1 MKDKLKKSVAVLLT
15 ATMVATPITA
25 PESTKKV
32 QAEQLGSIAKE
43 VTGTWSYWDGNKD
56 VVQTNKMLLD
66 KLPTRAN
73 QGTYRFTTDNYDA
86 NTNAID
92 VGGFS
97 SSMLWN
103 YNTSAF
109 GECVYAIPMAYC
121 GNTNGMYVSKPSTLI
136 IKDTYTQTVVMSM
149 NSMGTMSDFI
159 VGTDYTFAS
168 TKVDKSDEWL
178 TDVVMEN
185 ANDSS
190 QYLKTTMV
198 QGSPFAY
205 FQVEGG
211 NTITLQRPR
220 TLPSEVA
227 YYNGTTLEDSTQ
239 LIIRVYDNA
248 DLISGYSDYDY
259 YAVYLPEGTKVSQA
273 DATAKYADNKM
284 GDLTFTLPSDR
295 AYMSMAWLM
304 ESNGKKDADAQEVK
318 DAFAPYAYNFITGTK
333 TSFTQNGAEIKTTYK
348 YTVDKKAESTADG
361 TVMGILPHQYKNMSG
376 YDYMDY
382 TARTIRGTMK
392 YLIGD
397 SYQTTLQYTGIL
409 PTLPGIDESD
419 KATLQG
425 YVNDFMDVH
434 GPTDDGGLTKE
445 SYEVNTYDTGKKL
458 NRAIQVMEA
467 AEACGDTQSA
477 DKLLKGIENELADW
491 FTADGEDDDKY
502 FYYDKEVGS
511 LFGFPQAYYTV
522 DGMTD
527 HHFHYGYFVNA
538 AAQVAMR
545 DAEFIKKYENVINE
559 IIGDFATYE
568 ENNSNSRYPF
578 LRYFST
584 YEGHSWAS
592 GHANFGD
599 GNNQESSSEAI
610 NAWAGLILYGQATG
624 NKELTSLGMYLYAT
638 EVSSVNCYWFDTD
651 GDILDEQYTE
661 GKGENAKYSQASMV
675 WGGKYTYAAWWTD
688 EPLQIQG
695 INILPMTSASFYAA
709 TNKDFILTNWK
720 TAERNE
726 KNYNGKNEKN
736 PKRWNEI
743 WSEYLA
749 MADPDKALEYFDEQC
764 DPEAGESKAHAFN
777 WIMAMQ
783 KNGTP
788 DLTVTSDNP
797 LACAF
802 KNADGEMTY
811 VAYNTTDEDV
821 KVSFSDGTEI
831 VAKPHSMTTTGDGE
845 VTTKST
851 YKVEHYLSDG
861 NGNYNLFN
869 TEKKSGKIGN
879 EVTAI
884 ANTYQG
890 YKFNPEVEGTV
901 QSGVIAE
908 DGSLVLKLYYDIT
921 EIETT
926 KEYEDDSEYTSLG
939 VSNGV
944 EISYR
949 VLRNDF
955 NAGVKLLDA
964 NDTFYMEYQGIYTSE
979 NTNAYLNKKSLS
991 TLNGVFKFSVKNTLT
1006 ENTYNTIKLVSG
1018 NKQVYIL
1025 VKYGKPTT
1033 APDLSDYES
1042 EQEETT
1048 VDENAPTDATG
1059 LVLGTPA
1066 DNVIS
1071 VTFRATQEQNDKG
1084 QLYNVYVDGT
1094 LKLSSVAAG
1103 NYTIDKIYAGTRTV
1117 EVKAVLNGKESKGI
1131 SSTIKV
1137 TGEKEPTTKPETTTK
1152 NEVTTTK
1159 SDNPGETTGKGE
1171 TPGEVTTNNGQGE
1184 TTKAQSSDTTT
1195 RKDDFA
1201 KTTVTSQDT
1210 INGQN
1215 QAKAVKVSKA
1225 KIKSAKI
1232 TKKASVKKLII
1243 TFKKINNISGYQVKL
1258 SSSKKFAKKAT
1269 MTKLVK
1275 KNKKSYIFKV
1285 SSKNLAKAKKLYVKA
1300 RAYRIVDNKR
1310 IYGKWTKK
1318 KVVKK

>member
-1 MKDKLKKSVAVLLT
+1 
-15 ATMVATPITA
+15 
-25 PESTKKV
+25 
-32 QAEQLGSIAKE
+32 
-43 VTGTWSYWDGNKD
+43 
-56 VVQTNKMLLD
+56 
-66 KLPTRAN
+66 
-73 QGTYRFTTDNYDA
+73 
-86 NTNAID
+86 
-92 VGGFS
+92 
-97 SSMLWN
+97 
-103 YNTSAF
+103 
-109 GECVYAIPMAYC
+109 
-121 GNTNGMYVSKPSTLI
+121 
-136 IKDTYTQTVVMSM
+136 
-149 NSMGTMSDFI
+149 
-159 VGTDYTFAS
+159 
-168 TKVDKSDEWL
+168 
-178 TDVVMEN
+178 
-185 ANDSS
+185 
-190 QYLKTTMV
+190 
-198 QGSPFAY
+198 
-205 FQVEGG
+205 
-211 NTITLQRPR
+211 
-220 TLPSEVA
+220 
-227 YYNGTTLEDSTQ
+227 
-239 LIIRVYDNA
+239 
-248 DLISGYSDYDY
+248 
-259 YAVYLPEGTKVSQA
+259 
-273 DATAKYADNKM
+273 
-284 GDLTFTLPSDR
+284 
-295 AYMSMAWLM
+295 
-304 ESNGKKDADAQEVK
+304 
-318 DAFAPYAYNFITGTK
+318 
-333 TSFTQNGAEIKTTYK
+333 
-348 YTVDKKAESTADG
+348 
-361 TVMGILPHQYKNMSG
+361 
-376 YDYMDY
+376 
-382 TARTIRGTMK
+382 
-392 YLIGD
+392 
-397 SYQTTLQYTGIL
+397 
-409 PTLPGIDESD
+409 
-419 KATLQG
+419 
-425 YVNDFMDVH
+425 
-434 GPTDDGGLTKE
+434 
-445 SYEVNTYDTGKKL
+445 
-458 NRAIQVMEA
+458 
-467 AEACGDTQSA
+467 
-477 DKLLKGIENELADW
+477 
-491 FTADGEDDDKY
+491 
-502 FYYDKEVGS
+502 
-511 LFGFPQAYYTV
+511 
-522 DGMTD
+522 
-527 HHFHYGYFVNA
+527 
-538 AAQVAMR
+538 MR
-545 DAEFIKKYENVINE
+545 DPQFIQKYQNIINE

-695 INILPMTSASFYAA
+695 INILPMTPASFYAA
-709 TNKDFILTNWK
+709 ANKDFILTNWK

-811 VAYNTTDEDV
+811 TAYNTTDEDV

-879 EVTAI
+879 EVTAV

-926 KEYEDDSEYTSLG
+926 KEYEDDSKYTSLG

-955 NAGVKLLDA
+955 NAGIKLLDA

-1232 TKKASVKKLII
+1232 TKKVSVKKLII

>member
-1 MKDKLKKSVAVLLT
+1 
-15 ATMVATPITA
+15 
-25 PESTKKV
+25 
-32 QAEQLGSIAKE
+32 
-43 VTGTWSYWDGNKD
+43 
-56 VVQTNKMLLD
+56 
-66 KLPTRAN
+66 
-73 QGTYRFTTDNYDA
+73 
-86 NTNAID
+86 
-92 VGGFS
+92 
-97 SSMLWN
+97 
-103 YNTSAF
+103 
-109 GECVYAIPMAYC
+109 
-121 GNTNGMYVSKPSTLI
+121 
-136 IKDTYTQTVVMSM
+136 
-149 NSMGTMSDFI
+149 
-159 VGTDYTFAS
+159 
-168 TKVDKSDEWL
+168 
-178 TDVVMEN
+178 
-185 ANDSS
+185 
-190 QYLKTTMV
+190 
-198 QGSPFAY
+198 
-205 FQVEGG
+205 
-211 NTITLQRPR
+211 
-220 TLPSEVA
+220 
-227 YYNGTTLEDSTQ
+227 
-239 LIIRVYDNA
+239 
-248 DLISGYSDYDY
+248 
-259 YAVYLPEGTKVSQA
+259 
-273 DATAKYADNKM
+273 
-284 GDLTFTLPSDR
+284 
-295 AYMSMAWLM
+295 
-304 ESNGKKDADAQEVK
+304 
-318 DAFAPYAYNFITGTK
+318 
-333 TSFTQNGAEIKTTYK
+333 
-348 YTVDKKAESTADG
+348 
-361 TVMGILPHQYKNMSG
+361 
-376 YDYMDY
+376 
-382 TARTIRGTMK
+382 
-392 YLIGD
+392 
-397 SYQTTLQYTGIL
+397 
-409 PTLPGIDESD
+409 
-419 KATLQG
+419 
-425 YVNDFMDVH
+425 
-434 GPTDDGGLTKE
+434 
-445 SYEVNTYDTGKKL
+445 
-458 NRAIQVMEA
+458 
-467 AEACGDTQSA
+467 
-477 DKLLKGIENELADW
+477 
-491 FTADGEDDDKY
+491 
-502 FYYDKEVGS
+502 
-511 LFGFPQAYYTV
+511 
-522 DGMTD
+522 
-527 HHFHYGYFVNA
+527 
-538 AAQVAMR
+538 
-545 DAEFIKKYENVINE
+545 
-559 IIGDFATYE
+559 
-568 ENNSNSRYPF
+568 
-578 LRYFST
+578 
-584 YEGHSWAS
+584 
-592 GHANFGD
+592 
-599 GNNQESSSEAI
+599 
-610 NAWAGLILYGQATG
+610 
-624 NKELTSLGMYLYAT
+624 MYLYAT

-695 INILPMTSASFYAA
+695 INILPMTPASFYAA
-709 TNKDFILTNWK
+709 ANKDFILTNWK

-749 MADPDKALEYFDEQC
+749 MADPDKAMEYFDEQC

-802 KNADGEMTY
+802 KTEGGEMTY
-811 VAYNTTDEDV
+811 AAYNTTDEDV

-861 NGNYNLFN
+861 NGNYTLVN

-879 EVTAI
+879 EVTAV

-955 NAGVKLLDA
+955 NAGIKLLDV
-964 NDTFYMEYQGIYTSE
+964 NDTFYMEYQEIYTSE

-991 TLNGVFKFSVKNTLT
+991 ALTGVFKFSVKNTLT

-1059 LVLGTPA
+1059 LVLGTLG

-1159 SDNPGETTGKGE
+1159 PDNPGETTGKGE
-1171 TPGEVTTNNGQGE
+1171 TPGEVTTNKGQGE
-1184 TTKAQSSDTTT
+1184 TTKAQSSDTTNK
-1195 RKDDFA
+1195 KDDFA

-1215 QAKAVKVSKA
+1215 QAKAVKVGKA

>member
-1 MKDKLKKSVAVLLT
+1 
-15 ATMVATPITA
+15 
-25 PESTKKV
+25 
-32 QAEQLGSIAKE
+32 
-43 VTGTWSYWDGNKD
+43 
-56 VVQTNKMLLD
+56 
-66 KLPTRAN
+66 
-73 QGTYRFTTDNYDA
+73 
-86 NTNAID
+86 
-92 VGGFS
+92 
-97 SSMLWN
+97 
-103 YNTSAF
+103 
-109 GECVYAIPMAYC
+109 
-121 GNTNGMYVSKPSTLI
+121 
-136 IKDTYTQTVVMSM
+136 
-149 NSMGTMSDFI
+149 
-159 VGTDYTFAS
+159 
-168 TKVDKSDEWL
+168 
-178 TDVVMEN
+178 
-185 ANDSS
+185 
-190 QYLKTTMV
+190 
-198 QGSPFAY
+198 
-205 FQVEGG
+205 
-211 NTITLQRPR
+211 
-220 TLPSEVA
+220 
-227 YYNGTTLEDSTQ
+227 
-239 LIIRVYDNA
+239 
-248 DLISGYSDYDY
+248 
-259 YAVYLPEGTKVSQA
+259 
-273 DATAKYADNKM
+273 
-284 GDLTFTLPSDR
+284 
-295 AYMSMAWLM
+295 
-304 ESNGKKDADAQEVK
+304 
-318 DAFAPYAYNFITGTK
+318 
-333 TSFTQNGAEIKTTYK
+333 
-348 YTVDKKAESTADG
+348 
-361 TVMGILPHQYKNMSG
+361 
-376 YDYMDY
+376 
-382 TARTIRGTMK
+382 
-392 YLIGD
+392 
-397 SYQTTLQYTGIL
+397 
-409 PTLPGIDESD
+409 
-419 KATLQG
+419 
-425 YVNDFMDVH
+425 
-434 GPTDDGGLTKE
+434 
-445 SYEVNTYDTGKKL
+445 
-458 NRAIQVMEA
+458 
-467 AEACGDTQSA
+467 
-477 DKLLKGIENELADW
+477 
-491 FTADGEDDDKY
+491 
-502 FYYDKEVGS
+502 
-511 LFGFPQAYYTV
+511 
-522 DGMTD
+522 
-527 HHFHYGYFVNA
+527 
-538 AAQVAMR
+538 MR
-545 DAEFIKKYENVINE
+545 DPQFIQKYQNVINE

-695 INILPMTSASFYAA
+695 INILPMTPASFYAA
-709 TNKDFILTNWK
+709 ANKDFILTNWK

-811 VAYNTTDEDV
+811 TAYNTTDEDV

-879 EVTAI
+879 EVTAV

-926 KEYEDDSEYTSLG
+926 KEYEDDSKYTSLG

-1184 TTKAQSSDTTT
+1184 TTKAQPSDTATK
-1195 RKDDFA
+1195 KDDFA

>member
-1 MKDKLKKSVAVLLT
+1 
-15 ATMVATPITA
+15 
-25 PESTKKV
+25 
-32 QAEQLGSIAKE
+32 
-43 VTGTWSYWDGNKD
+43 
-56 VVQTNKMLLD
+56 
-66 KLPTRAN
+66 
-73 QGTYRFTTDNYDA
+73 
-86 NTNAID
+86 
-92 VGGFS
+92 
-97 SSMLWN
+97 
-103 YNTSAF
+103 
-109 GECVYAIPMAYC
+109 
-121 GNTNGMYVSKPSTLI
+121 
-136 IKDTYTQTVVMSM
+136 
-149 NSMGTMSDFI
+149 
-159 VGTDYTFAS
+159 
-168 TKVDKSDEWL
+168 
-178 TDVVMEN
+178 
-185 ANDSS
+185 
-190 QYLKTTMV
+190 
-198 QGSPFAY
+198 
-205 FQVEGG
+205 
-211 NTITLQRPR
+211 
-220 TLPSEVA
+220 
-227 YYNGTTLEDSTQ
+227 
-239 LIIRVYDNA
+239 
-248 DLISGYSDYDY
+248 
-259 YAVYLPEGTKVSQA
+259 
-273 DATAKYADNKM
+273 
-284 GDLTFTLPSDR
+284 
-295 AYMSMAWLM
+295 
-304 ESNGKKDADAQEVK
+304 
-318 DAFAPYAYNFITGTK
+318 
-333 TSFTQNGAEIKTTYK
+333 
-348 YTVDKKAESTADG
+348 
-361 TVMGILPHQYKNMSG
+361 
-376 YDYMDY
+376 
-382 TARTIRGTMK
+382 
-392 YLIGD
+392 
-397 SYQTTLQYTGIL
+397 
-409 PTLPGIDESD
+409 
-419 KATLQG
+419 
-425 YVNDFMDVH
+425 
-434 GPTDDGGLTKE
+434 
-445 SYEVNTYDTGKKL
+445 
-458 NRAIQVMEA
+458 
-467 AEACGDTQSA
+467 
-477 DKLLKGIENELADW
+477 
-491 FTADGEDDDKY
+491 
-502 FYYDKEVGS
+502 
-511 LFGFPQAYYTV
+511 
-522 DGMTD
+522 
-527 HHFHYGYFVNA
+527 
-538 AAQVAMR
+538 MR

-709 TNKDFILTNWK
+709 ANKDFILTNWK

>member
-1 MKDKLKKSVAVLLT
+1 
-15 ATMVATPITA
+15 
-25 PESTKKV
+25 
-32 QAEQLGSIAKE
+32 
-43 VTGTWSYWDGNKD
+43 
-56 VVQTNKMLLD
+56 
-66 KLPTRAN
+66 
-73 QGTYRFTTDNYDA
+73 
-86 NTNAID
+86 
-92 VGGFS
+92 
-97 SSMLWN
+97 
-103 YNTSAF
+103 
-109 GECVYAIPMAYC
+109 
-121 GNTNGMYVSKPSTLI
+121 
-136 IKDTYTQTVVMSM
+136 
-149 NSMGTMSDFI
+149 
-159 VGTDYTFAS
+159 
-168 TKVDKSDEWL
+168 
-178 TDVVMEN
+178 
-185 ANDSS
+185 
-190 QYLKTTMV
+190 
-198 QGSPFAY
+198 
-205 FQVEGG
+205 
-211 NTITLQRPR
+211 
-220 TLPSEVA
+220 
-227 YYNGTTLEDSTQ
+227 
-239 LIIRVYDNA
+239 
-248 DLISGYSDYDY
+248 
-259 YAVYLPEGTKVSQA
+259 
-273 DATAKYADNKM
+273 
-284 GDLTFTLPSDR
+284 
-295 AYMSMAWLM
+295 
-304 ESNGKKDADAQEVK
+304 
-318 DAFAPYAYNFITGTK
+318 
-333 TSFTQNGAEIKTTYK
+333 
-348 YTVDKKAESTADG
+348 
-361 TVMGILPHQYKNMSG
+361 
-376 YDYMDY
+376 
-382 TARTIRGTMK
+382 
-392 YLIGD
+392 
-397 SYQTTLQYTGIL
+397 
-409 PTLPGIDESD
+409 
-419 KATLQG
+419 
-425 YVNDFMDVH
+425 
-434 GPTDDGGLTKE
+434 
-445 SYEVNTYDTGKKL
+445 
-458 NRAIQVMEA
+458 
-467 AEACGDTQSA
+467 
-477 DKLLKGIENELADW
+477 
-491 FTADGEDDDKY
+491 
-502 FYYDKEVGS
+502 
-511 LFGFPQAYYTV
+511 
-522 DGMTD
+522 
-527 HHFHYGYFVNA
+527 
-538 AAQVAMR
+538 
-545 DAEFIKKYENVINE
+545 
-559 IIGDFATYE
+559 
-568 ENNSNSRYPF
+568 
-578 LRYFST
+578 
-584 YEGHSWAS
+584 
-592 GHANFGD
+592 
-599 GNNQESSSEAI
+599 
-610 NAWAGLILYGQATG
+610 
-624 NKELTSLGMYLYAT
+624 
-638 EVSSVNCYWFDTD
+638 
-651 GDILDEQYTE
+651 
-661 GKGENAKYSQASMV
+661 
-675 WGGKYTYAAWWTD
+675 
-688 EPLQIQG
+688 
-695 INILPMTSASFYAA
+695 
-709 TNKDFILTNWK
+709 
-720 TAERNE
+720 
-726 KNYNGKNEKN
+726 
-736 PKRWNEI
+736 
-743 WSEYLA
+743 
-749 MADPDKALEYFDEQC
+749 
-764 DPEAGESKAHAFN
+764 
-777 WIMAMQ
+777 
-783 KNGTP
+783 
-788 DLTVTSDNP
+788 
-797 LACAF
+797 
-802 KNADGEMTY
+802 
-811 VAYNTTDEDV
+811 
-821 KVSFSDGTEI
+821 
-831 VAKPHSMTTTGDGE
+831 MTTTGDGE

>member
-1 MKDKLKKSVAVLLT
+1 
-15 ATMVATPITA
+15 
-25 PESTKKV
+25 
-32 QAEQLGSIAKE
+32 
-43 VTGTWSYWDGNKD
+43 
-56 VVQTNKMLLD
+56 
-66 KLPTRAN
+66 
-73 QGTYRFTTDNYDA
+73 
-86 NTNAID
+86 
-92 VGGFS
+92 
-97 SSMLWN
+97 
-103 YNTSAF
+103 
-109 GECVYAIPMAYC
+109 
-121 GNTNGMYVSKPSTLI
+121 
-136 IKDTYTQTVVMSM
+136 
-149 NSMGTMSDFI
+149 
-159 VGTDYTFAS
+159 
-168 TKVDKSDEWL
+168 
-178 TDVVMEN
+178 
-185 ANDSS
+185 
-190 QYLKTTMV
+190 
-198 QGSPFAY
+198 
-205 FQVEGG
+205 
-211 NTITLQRPR
+211 
-220 TLPSEVA
+220 
-227 YYNGTTLEDSTQ
+227 
-239 LIIRVYDNA
+239 
-248 DLISGYSDYDY
+248 
-259 YAVYLPEGTKVSQA
+259 
-273 DATAKYADNKM
+273 
-284 GDLTFTLPSDR
+284 
-295 AYMSMAWLM
+295 
-304 ESNGKKDADAQEVK
+304 
-318 DAFAPYAYNFITGTK
+318 
-333 TSFTQNGAEIKTTYK
+333 
-348 YTVDKKAESTADG
+348 
-361 TVMGILPHQYKNMSG
+361 
-376 YDYMDY
+376 
-382 TARTIRGTMK
+382 
-392 YLIGD
+392 
-397 SYQTTLQYTGIL
+397 
-409 PTLPGIDESD
+409 
-419 KATLQG
+419 
-425 YVNDFMDVH
+425 
-434 GPTDDGGLTKE
+434 
-445 SYEVNTYDTGKKL
+445 
-458 NRAIQVMEA
+458 
-467 AEACGDTQSA
+467 
-477 DKLLKGIENELADW
+477 
-491 FTADGEDDDKY
+491 
-502 FYYDKEVGS
+502 
-511 LFGFPQAYYTV
+511 
-522 DGMTD
+522 
-527 HHFHYGYFVNA
+527 
-538 AAQVAMR
+538 
-545 DAEFIKKYENVINE
+545 
-559 IIGDFATYE
+559 
-568 ENNSNSRYPF
+568 
-578 LRYFST
+578 
-584 YEGHSWAS
+584 
-592 GHANFGD
+592 
-599 GNNQESSSEAI
+599 
-610 NAWAGLILYGQATG
+610 
-624 NKELTSLGMYLYAT
+624 MYLYAT

-695 INILPMTSASFYAA
+695 INILPMTPASFYAA
-709 TNKDFILTNWK
+709 ANKDFILTNWK

-802 KNADGEMTY
+802 KTEGGEMTY

-861 NGNYNLFN
+861 NGNYTLVN

-879 EVTAI
+879 EVTAV

-955 NAGVKLLDA
+955 NAGIKLLDA

-991 TLNGVFKFSVKNTLT
+991 ALTGVFKFSVKNTLT

-1048 VDENAPTDATG
+1048 
-1059 LVLGTPA
+1059 
-1066 DNVIS
+1066 
-1071 VTFRATQEQNDKG
+1071 
-1084 QLYNVYVDGT
+1084 
-1094 LKLSSVAAG
+1094 
-1103 NYTIDKIYAGTRTV
+1103 
-1117 EVKAVLNGKESKGI
+1117 
-1131 SSTIKV
+1131 
-1137 TGEKEPTTKPETTTK
+1137 TKKDETTTK
-1152 NEVTTTK
+1152 SDNPGETTTK

-1171 TPGEVTTNNGQGE
+1171 TPGEVTTNKGQEETTGNGQEETTGNGQEETTGNGQEETTGNSQGE
-1184 TTKAQSSDTTT
+1184 TTKTQPSDTTT
-1195 RKDDFA
+1195 KKDDFA

-1215 QAKAVKVSKA
+1215 QAKAVKVGKA

-1275 KNKKSYIFKV
+1275 KNKKSYIFKA
-1285 SSKNLAKAKKLYVKA
+1285 SNKNLAKAKKLYVKA

>member
-1 MKDKLKKSVAVLLT
+1 
-15 ATMVATPITA
+15 
-25 PESTKKV
+25 
-32 QAEQLGSIAKE
+32 
-43 VTGTWSYWDGNKD
+43 
-56 VVQTNKMLLD
+56 
-66 KLPTRAN
+66 
-73 QGTYRFTTDNYDA
+73 
-86 NTNAID
+86 
-92 VGGFS
+92 
-97 SSMLWN
+97 
-103 YNTSAF
+103 
-109 GECVYAIPMAYC
+109 
-121 GNTNGMYVSKPSTLI
+121 
-136 IKDTYTQTVVMSM
+136 
-149 NSMGTMSDFI
+149 
-159 VGTDYTFAS
+159 
-168 TKVDKSDEWL
+168 
-178 TDVVMEN
+178 
-185 ANDSS
+185 
-190 QYLKTTMV
+190 
-198 QGSPFAY
+198 
-205 FQVEGG
+205 
-211 NTITLQRPR
+211 
-220 TLPSEVA
+220 
-227 YYNGTTLEDSTQ
+227 
-239 LIIRVYDNA
+239 
-248 DLISGYSDYDY
+248 
-259 YAVYLPEGTKVSQA
+259 
-273 DATAKYADNKM
+273 
-284 GDLTFTLPSDR
+284 
-295 AYMSMAWLM
+295 
-304 ESNGKKDADAQEVK
+304 
-318 DAFAPYAYNFITGTK
+318 
-333 TSFTQNGAEIKTTYK
+333 
-348 YTVDKKAESTADG
+348 
-361 TVMGILPHQYKNMSG
+361 
-376 YDYMDY
+376 
-382 TARTIRGTMK
+382 
-392 YLIGD
+392 
-397 SYQTTLQYTGIL
+397 
-409 PTLPGIDESD
+409 
-419 KATLQG
+419 
-425 YVNDFMDVH
+425 
-434 GPTDDGGLTKE
+434 
-445 SYEVNTYDTGKKL
+445 
-458 NRAIQVMEA
+458 
-467 AEACGDTQSA
+467 
-477 DKLLKGIENELADW
+477 
-491 FTADGEDDDKY
+491 
-502 FYYDKEVGS
+502 
-511 LFGFPQAYYTV
+511 
-522 DGMTD
+522 
-527 HHFHYGYFVNA
+527 
-538 AAQVAMR
+538 
-545 DAEFIKKYENVINE
+545 
-559 IIGDFATYE
+559 
-568 ENNSNSRYPF
+568 
-578 LRYFST
+578 
-584 YEGHSWAS
+584 
-592 GHANFGD
+592 
-599 GNNQESSSEAI
+599 
-610 NAWAGLILYGQATG
+610 
-624 NKELTSLGMYLYAT
+624 MYLYAT

-695 INILPMTSASFYAA
+695 INILPMTPASFYAA
-709 TNKDFILTNWK
+709 ANKDFILTNWK

-811 VAYNTTDEDV
+811 TAYNTTDEDV

-879 EVTAI
+879 EVTAVAI
-884 ANTYQG
+884 TYQG

>member
-1 MKDKLKKSVAVLLT
+1 
-15 ATMVATPITA
+15 
-25 PESTKKV
+25 
-32 QAEQLGSIAKE
+32 
-43 VTGTWSYWDGNKD
+43 
-56 VVQTNKMLLD
+56 
-66 KLPTRAN
+66 
-73 QGTYRFTTDNYDA
+73 
-86 NTNAID
+86 
-92 VGGFS
+92 
-97 SSMLWN
+97 
-103 YNTSAF
+103 
-109 GECVYAIPMAYC
+109 
-121 GNTNGMYVSKPSTLI
+121 
-136 IKDTYTQTVVMSM
+136 
-149 NSMGTMSDFI
+149 
-159 VGTDYTFAS
+159 
-168 TKVDKSDEWL
+168 
-178 TDVVMEN
+178 
-185 ANDSS
+185 
-190 QYLKTTMV
+190 
-198 QGSPFAY
+198 
-205 FQVEGG
+205 
-211 NTITLQRPR
+211 
-220 TLPSEVA
+220 
-227 YYNGTTLEDSTQ
+227 
-239 LIIRVYDNA
+239 
-248 DLISGYSDYDY
+248 
-259 YAVYLPEGTKVSQA
+259 
-273 DATAKYADNKM
+273 
-284 GDLTFTLPSDR
+284 
-295 AYMSMAWLM
+295 
-304 ESNGKKDADAQEVK
+304 
-318 DAFAPYAYNFITGTK
+318 
-333 TSFTQNGAEIKTTYK
+333 
-348 YTVDKKAESTADG
+348 
-361 TVMGILPHQYKNMSG
+361 
-376 YDYMDY
+376 
-382 TARTIRGTMK
+382 
-392 YLIGD
+392 
-397 SYQTTLQYTGIL
+397 
-409 PTLPGIDESD
+409 
-419 KATLQG
+419 
-425 YVNDFMDVH
+425 
-434 GPTDDGGLTKE
+434 
-445 SYEVNTYDTGKKL
+445 
-458 NRAIQVMEA
+458 
-467 AEACGDTQSA
+467 
-477 DKLLKGIENELADW
+477 
-491 FTADGEDDDKY
+491 
-502 FYYDKEVGS
+502 
-511 LFGFPQAYYTV
+511 
-522 DGMTD
+522 
-527 HHFHYGYFVNA
+527 
-538 AAQVAMR
+538 MR
-545 DAEFIKKYENVINE
+545 DPQFIQKYQNVINE

-695 INILPMTSASFYAA
+695 INILPMTPASFYAA
-709 TNKDFILTNWK
+709 ANKDFILTNWK

-811 VAYNTTDEDV
+811 TAYNTTDEDV

-879 EVTAI
+879 EVTAV

-926 KEYEDDSEYTSLG
+926 KEYEDDSKYTSLG

-955 NAGVKLLDA
+955 NAGIKLLDA

-1232 TKKASVKKLII
+1232 TKKVSVKKLII

>member
-1 MKDKLKKSVAVLLT
+1 M
-15 ATMVATPITA
+15 TP
-25 PESTKKV
+25 
-32 QAEQLGSIAKE
+32 
-43 VTGTWSYWDGNKD
+43 
-56 VVQTNKMLLD
+56 
-66 KLPTRAN
+66 
-73 QGTYRFTTDNYDA
+73 
-86 NTNAID
+86 
-92 VGGFS
+92 
-97 SSMLWN
+97 
-103 YNTSAF
+103 
-109 GECVYAIPMAYC
+109 
-121 GNTNGMYVSKPSTLI
+121 
-136 IKDTYTQTVVMSM
+136 
-149 NSMGTMSDFI
+149 
-159 VGTDYTFAS
+159 
-168 TKVDKSDEWL
+168 
-178 TDVVMEN
+178 
-185 ANDSS
+185 
-190 QYLKTTMV
+190 
-198 QGSPFAY
+198 
-205 FQVEGG
+205 
-211 NTITLQRPR
+211 
-220 TLPSEVA
+220 
-227 YYNGTTLEDSTQ
+227 
-239 LIIRVYDNA
+239 
-248 DLISGYSDYDY
+248 
-259 YAVYLPEGTKVSQA
+259 
-273 DATAKYADNKM
+273 
-284 GDLTFTLPSDR
+284 
-295 AYMSMAWLM
+295 
-304 ESNGKKDADAQEVK
+304 
-318 DAFAPYAYNFITGTK
+318 
-333 TSFTQNGAEIKTTYK
+333 
-348 YTVDKKAESTADG
+348 
-361 TVMGILPHQYKNMSG
+361 
-376 YDYMDY
+376 
-382 TARTIRGTMK
+382 
-392 YLIGD
+392 
-397 SYQTTLQYTGIL
+397 
-409 PTLPGIDESD
+409 
-419 KATLQG
+419 
-425 YVNDFMDVH
+425 
-434 GPTDDGGLTKE
+434 
-445 SYEVNTYDTGKKL
+445 
-458 NRAIQVMEA
+458 
-467 AEACGDTQSA
+467 
-477 DKLLKGIENELADW
+477 
-491 FTADGEDDDKY
+491 
-502 FYYDKEVGS
+502 
-511 LFGFPQAYYTV
+511 
-522 DGMTD
+522 
-527 HHFHYGYFVNA
+527 
-538 AAQVAMR
+538 
-545 DAEFIKKYENVINE
+545 
-559 IIGDFATYE
+559 
-568 ENNSNSRYPF
+568 
-578 LRYFST
+578 
-584 YEGHSWAS
+584 
-592 GHANFGD
+592 
-599 GNNQESSSEAI
+599 
-610 NAWAGLILYGQATG
+610 
-624 NKELTSLGMYLYAT
+624 
-638 EVSSVNCYWFDTD
+638 
-651 GDILDEQYTE
+651 
-661 GKGENAKYSQASMV
+661 
-675 WGGKYTYAAWWTD
+675 
-688 EPLQIQG
+688 
-695 INILPMTSASFYAA
+695 ASFYAA
-709 TNKDFILTNWK
+709 ANKDFILTNWK

-802 KNADGEMTY
+802 KTEGGEMTY

-861 NGNYNLFN
+861 NGNYTLVN

-879 EVTAI
+879 EVTAV

-955 NAGVKLLDA
+955 NAGIKLLDA

-991 TLNGVFKFSVKNTLT
+991 ALTGVFKFSVKNTLT

-1048 VDENAPTDATG
+1048 
-1059 LVLGTPA
+1059 
-1066 DNVIS
+1066 
-1071 VTFRATQEQNDKG
+1071 
-1084 QLYNVYVDGT
+1084 
-1094 LKLSSVAAG
+1094 
-1103 NYTIDKIYAGTRTV
+1103 
-1117 EVKAVLNGKESKGI
+1117 
-1131 SSTIKV
+1131 
-1137 TGEKEPTTKPETTTK
+1137 TKKDETTTK
-1152 NEVTTTK
+1152 SDNPGETTTK

-1171 TPGEVTTNNGQGE
+1171 TPGEVTTNKGQEETTGNGQEETTGNSQGE
-1184 TTKAQSSDTTT
+1184 TTKTQPSDTTT
-1195 RKDDFA
+1195 KKDDFA

-1215 QAKAVKVSKA
+1215 QAKAVKVGKA

-1275 KNKKSYIFKV
+1275 KNKKSYIFKA
-1285 SSKNLAKAKKLYVKA
+1285 SNKNLAKAKKLYVKA